1 MGIGQMRAGMGPRS
15 FWRRLVG
22 TALIYALIMQ
32 PLVLAITG
40 AQLANASAIDPLSQ
54 LCEHATDGTPL
65 SPAGPHKP
73 PADDHCAFCFV
84 GAFHL
89 LGAPR
94 GAVVQYVSLE
104 VGKVRHSAHPL
115 SLSSFSRYSVARPR
129 GPPFSA

>member
-22 TALIYALIMQ
+22 TALVYALIMQ
-32 PLVLAITG
+32 PLVLAITA
-40 AQLANASAIDPLSQ
+40 AQLASASAIDPLSQ

-65 SPAGPHKP
+65 SPTGPHKP
-73 PADDHCAFCFV
+73 PADDHCAFCFA
-84 GAFHL
+84 GSIHL

-94 GAVVQYVSLE
+94 PVVPCVSLE
-104 VGKVRHSAHPL
+104 VGKERQSAHPL
-115 SLSSFSRYSVARPR
+115 SLSSFSRYSIARPR